1 MFKPKTKEGGAEMP
15 KCVVFSERAFIS
27 ILVETQEK
35 IKTETGGV
43 FLGS

>member
-1 MFKPKTKEGGAEMP
+1 MP

-35 IKTETGGV
+35 IQTETGGV
-43 FLGS
+43 FLGYHLLH

>member
-1 MFKPKTKEGGAEMP
+1 MLKS
-15 KCVVFSERAFIS
+15 VIFSEKAFRS

-43 FLGS
+43 FLG